1 MCVLVAMTFMFLDS
15 ILYSQ
20 PNKKEEKKMKKIRIG
35 LIGAGWMGKAH
46 SSAFADAEMLFGPD
60 YGVASFE
67 IVADSNEE
75 AAKAA
80 QKKIGFKRI
89 TMDWNEVVTDPDV
102 DLVDIATPNAFH
114 YTVAKAALENGKNVY
129 CEKPLSISAAESE
142 ELAVL
147 AAKKGVINYVGFN
160 NTMNP
165 ANAYVRELVRSNALG
180 EIMRFTGTYDQ
191 DQLLDENLPITWRHI
206 NKLAGC
212 GALGDLGSHLL
223 SISQFIMG
231 DITAVNAVAKT
242 VFSKRPK
249 ELGTTEMADVENED
263 IMTFMA
269 EYANG
274 AIGQI
279 ACSRVATGRKN
290 YLCYEIQGTKGSVR
304 YDLERMGEVQ
314 VYFHSDDERDRG
326 FRTVLLNPKMKGYSA
341 FQPAGG
347 ISIAYNDMKI
357 LEVHTLFD
365 AITNGAEYTTDFEF
379 GYKIDRT
386 VSAVIESSKS
396 RQWIQVR

>member
-1 MCVLVAMTFMFLDS
+1 M
-15 ILYSQ
+15 
-20 PNKKEEKKMKKIRIG
+20 KEIRIG
-35 LIGAGWMGKAH
+35 LVGSGWMGKAH
-46 SSAFADAEMLFGPD
+46 SSALADAEMLFGPD

-67 IVADSNEE
+67 IVADNNLP
-75 AAKAA
+75 AAQAA
-80 QKKIGFKRI
+80 QKKIGFKKVSE
-89 TMDWNEVVTDPDV
+89 DWHDVVTDPNV

-114 YTVAKAALENGKNVY
+114 YVVAKAALENGKHVY
-129 CEKPLSISAAESE
+129 CEKPLSISAEESK
-142 ELAVL
+142 ELAAL
-147 AAKKGVINYVGFN
+147 AAEKGVINYVGYN

-165 ANAYVRELVRSNALG
+165 ANAYVRELVQSGALG
-180 EIMRFTGTYDQ
+180 KIMRFTGTYDQ
-191 DQLLDENLPITWRHI
+191 DQLLDETLPITWRHI

-231 DITAVNAVAKT
+231 DITAVNAMTTT
-242 VFSKRPK
+242 VFPKRPK
-249 ELGTTEMADVENED
+249 APGSTEMADVENED
-263 IMTFMA
+263 IITFMA

-274 AIGQI
+274 AVGTI
-279 ACSRVATGRKN
+279 AASRVATGRKN

-326 FRTVLLNPKMKGYSA
+326 FRTVLLNPKHKGYSA

-357 LEVHTLFD
+357 LEVHELFS
-365 AITNGAEYTTDFEF
+365 ALTQGTPYICNFEF

-386 VSAVIESSKS
+386 VAAVLESAKKRAWVEVK
-396 RQWIQVR
+396 

>member
-1 MCVLVAMTFMFLDS
+1 M
-15 ILYSQ
+15 
-20 PNKKEEKKMKKIRIG
+20 KEIRIG
-35 LIGAGWMGKAH
+35 LVGTGWMGKAH
-46 SSAFADAEMLFGPD
+46 SSALADAQMLFGPD
-60 YGVASFE
+60 YGVAAFE

-75 AAKAA
+75 NAKAA
-80 QKKIGFKRI
+80 QHKIGFKRVS
-89 TMDWNEVVTDPDV
+89 TDWHDVVTDPNV

-114 YTVAKAALENGKNVY
+114 YQVAKAALENGKNVY
-129 CEKPLSISAAESE
+129 CEKPLSISAAESK
-142 ELAVL
+142 ELAAL
-147 AAKKGVINYVGFN
+147 AAQKGVINYVGFN

-165 ANAYVRELVRSNALG
+165 ANAYVRELVQSGALG
-180 EIMRFTGTYDQ
+180 KIMRFTGTYDQ
-191 DQLLDENLPITWRHI
+191 DQLLDESLPITWRHI

-231 DITAVNAVAKT
+231 DITAVNAMSSII
-242 VFSKRPK
+242 FPKRPK
-249 ELGTTEMADVENED
+249 SAGSTEMADVENED
-263 IMTFMA
+263 IITFMA

-274 AIGQI
+274 ATGTI
-279 ACSRVATGRKN
+279 AASRVATGRKI

-314 VYFHSDDERDRG
+314 VYFQSDNERDRG
-326 FRTVLLNPKMKGYSA
+326 FRTVLLNPKHKGYSA

-357 LEVHTLFD
+357 LEVHELF
-365 AITNGAEYTTDFEF
+365 AALTKGEPYVCNFEF

-386 VSAVIESSKS
+386 VAAVLESAKKREWVEVK
-396 RQWIQVR
+396 

>member
-1 MCVLVAMTFMFLDS
+1 
-15 ILYSQ
+15 
-20 PNKKEEKKMKKIRIG
+20 
-35 LIGAGWMGKAH
+35 
-46 SSAFADAEMLFGPD
+46 
-60 YGVASFE
+60 
-67 IVADSNEE
+67 
-75 AAKAA
+75 
-80 QKKIGFKRI
+80 
-89 TMDWNEVVTDPDV
+89 
-102 DLVDIATPNAFH
+102 
-114 YTVAKAALENGKNVY
+114 AALENGKNVY
-129 CEKPLSISAAESE
+129 CEKPLSISAEESK
-142 ELAVL
+142 ELAEL
-147 AAKKGVINYVGFN
+147 AAQKGVINYVGFN

-165 ANAYVRELVRSNALG
+165 ANAYVRELVQSGALG
-180 EIMRFTGTYDQ
+180 QIMRFTGTYDQ

-231 DITAVNAVAKT
+231 DIKAVNAMSTT
-242 VFSKRPK
+242 VFPKRPK
-249 ELGTTEMADVENED
+249 AAGSTEMADVENED

-274 AIGQI
+274 AIGTI

-290 YLCYEIQGTKGSVR
+290 YLCYEIQGTRGSVR

-314 VYFHSDDERDRG
+314 VYFQSDNERDRG

-357 LEVHTLFD
+357 LEVHELFS
-365 AITNGAEYTTDFEF
+365 ALTQGIPYACNFEF

-386 VSAVIESSKS
+386 VAAVLESAKTRAWVDVK
-396 RQWIQVR
+396 

>member
-1 MCVLVAMTFMFLDS
+1 MS
-15 ILYSQ
+15 
-20 PNKKEEKKMKKIRIG
+20 KEIKIG

-46 SSAFADAEMLFGPD
+46 TTAFHNARMIFGDDMPVFELVSDVSEDA
-60 YGVASFE
+60 VAKF
-67 IVADSNEE
+67 
-75 AAKAA
+75 AKDM
-80 QKKIGFKRI
+80 GYNRY
-89 TMDWNEVVTDPDV
+89 TTNWMDVVTDPAI
-102 DLVDIATPNAFH
+102 DLVDVATPNCMH
-114 YTVAKAALENGKNVY
+114 YEMAKAALEHGKHVF
-129 CEKPLSISAAESE
+129 CEKPLSLSAEQSR
-142 ELAVL
+142 ELADL
-147 AAKKGVINYVGFN
+147 AQDKGVVNYCGFSN
-160 NTMNP
+160 IMNP
-165 ANAYVRELVRSNALG
+165 ANQYVAELVKSGKLG
-180 EIMRFTGTYDQ
+180 KIMRVHATYDQ
-191 DQLLDENLPITWRHI
+191 DMLLDPSIPIAWRHI

-231 DITAVNAVAKT
+231 DITKVNAVATT
-242 VFSKRPK
+242 VFPKRPK
-249 ELGTTEMADVENED
+249 SAGSTEMVDVENED

-290 YLCYEIQGTKGSVR
+290 YLTYEIQGTKGSVR

-314 VYFHSDDERDRG
+314 VYFQSDNERDRG
-326 FRTVLLNPKMKGYSA
+326 FRTVLLNPLMKGYSA

-357 LEVHTLFD
+357 LEVHALFD
-365 AITNGAEYTTDFEF
+365 AITNGADYVTDFEF

-386 VSAVIESSKS
+386 VAAVIESSKTHE
-396 RQWIQVR
+396 WVDVK

>member
-1 MCVLVAMTFMFLDS
+1 
-15 ILYSQ
+15 
-20 PNKKEEKKMKKIRIG
+20 
-35 LIGAGWMGKAH
+35 MGKAH
-46 SSAFADAEMLFGPD
+46 SSALADAEMLFGPD

-67 IVADSNEE
+67 IVADANEE
-75 AAKAA
+75 AAKSA

-89 TMDWNEVVTDPDV
+89 TTDWHDVVTDPNV

-114 YTVAKAALENGKNVY
+114 YEVAKAALENGKNVY
-129 CEKPLSISAAESE
+129 CEKPLSISAEDSK
-142 ELAVL
+142 ELAEL
-147 AAKKGVINYVGFN
+147 AAQKGVVNYVGFN
-160 NTMNP
+160 NTQNP
-165 ANAYVRELVRSNALG
+165 ANAYVRELVQSGALG
-180 EIMRFTGTYDQ
+180 KIMRFTGTYDQ
-191 DQLLDENLPITWRHI
+191 DQLLDESLPITWRHI

-231 DITAVNAVAKT
+231 DISKVNAVATT
-242 VFSKRPK
+242 VFPKRPK
-249 ELGTTEMADVENED
+249 CAGSDELVDVENED
-263 IMTFMA
+263 IMTFTA

-314 VYFHSDDERDRG
+314 VYFQSDNERDRG
-326 FRTVLLNPKMKGYSA
+326 FRTVLLNPQMKGYSA

-357 LEVHTLFD
+357 LEVHALFD
-365 AITNGAEYTTDFEF
+365 AITNGADYTTDFEF

-386 VSAVIESSKS
+386 VAAVIESSKT
-396 RQWIQVR
+396 REWVDVK

>member
-1 MCVLVAMTFMFLDS
+1 M
-15 ILYSQ
+15 
-20 PNKKEEKKMKKIRIG
+20 KEIRIG
-35 LIGAGWMGKAH
+35 LVGSGWMGKAH
-46 SSAFADAEMLFGPD
+46 SSALADAEMLFGPD
-60 YGVASFE
+60 YGTASFE
-67 IVADSNEE
+67 IVADANEE
-75 AAKAA
+75 AAKSA

-89 TMDWNEVVTDPDV
+89 STDWHDVVTDPNV

-114 YTVAKAALENGKNVY
+114 YVVAKAALENGKNVY
-129 CEKPLSISAAESE
+129 CEKPLSISAEESR
-142 ELAVL
+142 ELAEL
-147 AAKKGVINYVGFN
+147 AAEKGVVNYVGFN
-160 NTMNP
+160 NSQN
-165 ANAYVRELVRSNALG
+165 
-180 EIMRFTGTYDQ
+180 
-191 DQLLDENLPITWRHI
+191 PITWRHI

-231 DITAVNAVAKT
+231 DITKVNAVATT
-242 VFSKRPK
+242 VFPKRPK
-249 ELGTTEMADVENED
+249 SAGSTEMVDVENED

-290 YLCYEIQGTKGSVR
+290 YLTYEIQGTKGSVR

-314 VYFHSDDERDRG
+314 VYFQSDNERDRG
-326 FRTVLLNPKMKGYSA
+326 FRTVLLNPLMKGYSA

-357 LEVHTLFD
+357 LEVHALFD
-365 AITNGAEYTTDFEF
+365 AITNGADYVTDFEF

-386 VSAVIESSKS
+386 VAAVIESSKT
-396 RQWIQVR
+396 REWVDVK